1 MDINNVPLETAI
13 NYVAGAYIGIW
24 VIFFAYLAVMGSK
37 VSNLRKQVEALT
49 EAVERQKEQKSV
61 SRS

>member
-1 MDINNVPLETAI
+1 MGLKDIPLETAI

-24 VIFFAYLAVMGSK
+24 VIFFAYLAAMGGK